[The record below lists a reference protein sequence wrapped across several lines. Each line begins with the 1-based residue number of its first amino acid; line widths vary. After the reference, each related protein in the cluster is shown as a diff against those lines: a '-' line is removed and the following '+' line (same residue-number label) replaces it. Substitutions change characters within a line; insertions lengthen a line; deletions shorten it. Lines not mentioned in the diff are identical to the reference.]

1 MSDSSADEWWYAAG
15 TRPANS
21 NTANVKGALARRVN
35 AETRFLISSQ
45 RRPVNSWL
53 QILGRSGR
61 LRPNVICWSL
71 LILLAQLANC
81 ASAVSTPFLIFS
93 FLFDWFFLWIFH
105 FQRVSNF
112 FEIDGECD
120 VNSKIS
126 SKVILFCRP
135 LKLRKSRS
143 CETEDWRSRGY
154 KTSKY
159 SRLVKGKNDFFSEK
173 NIPWIAYSWKKL
185 NIALGICYLV
195 TLKFL
200 YCFVRHVSL

>member
-1 MSDSSADEWWYAAG
+1 MANFSAALWLLCRSVLNPEQELNQRIHRERAHQQSALSS
-15 TRPANS
+15 
-21 NTANVKGALARRVN
+21 
-35 AETRFLISSQ
+35 
-45 RRPVNSWL
+45 
-53 QILGRSGR
+53 
-61 LRPNVICWSL
+61 
-71 LILLAQLANC
+71 
-81 ASAVSTPFLIFS
+81 PFLIFS

-120 VNSKIS
+120 MNSKIS
-126 SKVILFCRP
+126 LKVILFCRP

-159 SRLVKGKNDFFSEK
+159 SRLVKRKNDFLSEK

-200 YCFVRHVSL
+200 YCLFVM